1 MLDLKDL
8 LLREPALTLATAE
21 SMTCGRIQAR
31 IGAISGASKFFL
43 GGITAYTIDQKVHHL
58 GVDRAL
64 AESCNAVS
72 SEIAEQMA
80 IGACQL
86 FGASLGVATTGYAE
100 NPVGRTHPFAWWA
113 LAHYL
118 GDGLPKD
125 PVEAYKWTFLS
136 SGQLDGARALLAKLR
151 QELSP
156 AQVAEGERAARAWQS
171 QSAQR

>member
-1 MLDLKDL
+1 MLALKDL
-8 LLREPALTLATAE
+8 LLREPALTLASAE

-43 GGITAYTIDQKVHHL
+43 GGITTYTIDQKVHHL

-86 FGASLGVATTGYAE
+86 FGASLGLATSGYAE

-118 GDGLPKD
+118 GDGRMA
-125 PVEAYKWTFLS
+125 VQ
-136 SGQLDGARALLAKLR
+136 SGLIECPGASRTVAQDAAASAALGALVR
-151 QELSP
+151 YVHSVRP
-156 AQVAEGERAARAWQS
+156 
-171 QSAQR
+171 

>member
-1 MLDLKDL
+1 MLALKDL
-8 LLREPALTLATAE
+8 LLREPALTLASAE

-43 GGITAYTIDQKVHHL
+43 GGITTYTIDQKVHHL

-86 FGASLGVATTGYAE
+86 FGASLGLATTGYAE

-118 GDGLPKD
+118 GDGRMA
-125 PVEAYKWTFLS
+125 VQ
-136 SGQLDGARALLAKLR
+136 SGLIECPG
-151 QELSP
+151 
-156 AQVAEGERAARAWQS
+156 AARTVAQDAAA
-171 QSAQR
+171 SAALGALVRYLHTLRP